1 MSDQVFSL
9 NVTEFETAWGRFGL
23 AASAGGVVAVGLPG
37 RAGAAFFEYLRRK
50 FPGFLYLERP
60 SPDLDQG
67 RREIE
72 EYLAGDRREFS
83 VPFHLRVTPF
93 QFRVLEAISAV
104 PYGETA
110 TYGEIAA
117 RIGSPRGARAVGAA
131 CSANPI
137 PLIIPCH
144 RLVGAAGP
152 GGYGG
157 GLALKRKLLHHEG
170 VSLE

>member
-1 MSDQVFSL
+1 MPDSVSSL
-9 NVTEFETAWGRFGL
+9 YVTEFETAWGRFRL

-37 RAGAAFFEYLRRK
+37 GVEGRFFEYLRRK
-50 FPGFLYLERP
+50 FPDFLYLERP
-60 SPDLDQG
+60 SADLDQG

-72 EYLAGDRREFS
+72 EYLAGDRREFN
-83 VPFHLRVTPF
+83 VPFHLPVTPF

-104 PYGETA
+104 PYGATA

-131 CSANPI
+131 CGANPI
-137 PLIIPCH
+137 PLIVPCH
-144 RLVGAAGP
+144 RLLGAAGL

-157 GLALKRKLLHHEG
+157 GLELKRKLLHHEG